1 MTSMKKSVKGKGQLF
16 VALDAYT
23 ASAKGELSFE
33 KGTAVK
39 KLKAAKGDEAWFFA
53 QNPATKKKGF
63 VPANLF
69 AVEGALELNDW
80 CHGAISRNGAEYLL
94 REHDIE
100 GMYLVRESQS
110 QPGQYTLDIWKD
122 KKAVH
127 YRISLNDK
135 GYFFRQGVEFPSIT
149 ELIDHHQ
156 ETADGLC
163 MRLGLIAPKAHAKTI
178 VIGMDLDKKWELK
191 REAIKLGERLGVGN
205 YGEVYKAEYQGKE
218 VAVKTIKEDSMET
231 EEFMKEA
238 HVMKKLMHPNLV
250 KLIGVCSA
258 ELPMYIVQ
266 EFVPHGD
273 LLTYLRKKKSSI
285 DVVAQLYMAF
295 QAADG
300 MSALEAQNV
309 IHRDLAARNCL
320 VGDNLVVKIAD
331 FGMGR
336 VVDDIYTARTG
347 TKMPIK
353 WTAPE
358 ALCYDAFSTKS
369 DVWSFGILL
378 WEIST
383 YGDVPYP
390 SMEAR
395 DVIHKLE
402 DGYRMEE
409 PSNCPDGLYAVMCD
423 CWEMTP
429 QNRPTFGQLKLTLE
443 ELHIASKGDAPERK
457 AAPPQPSTD
466 WRKDFEEKS
475 KEKKVDIPKDV
486 LTVMIEHTKE
496 VFSIAQKIYR
506 YPNDASIGELVQAML
521 SPLQELLVEIKNA
534 KGLKMDKSEVKNLA
548 AAAKELMKA
557 KGKVEKIKS
566 ASEKIREIVRVM
578 NKDFKQRAIAAD
590 E

>member
-1 MTSMKKSVKGKGQLF
+1 MSSMKKSVKGGKGQLF
-16 VALDAYT
+16 VAMDTYK
-23 ASAKGELSFE
+23 ASAKGELSFD
-33 KGTAVK
+33 KGTVIK
-39 KLKAAKGDEAWFFA
+39 KLKDAKGDDAWFYA

-63 VPANLF
+63 VPASLF
-69 AVEGALELNDW
+69 CVEGALELNDW

-94 REHDIE
+94 REHNVE

-127 YRISLNDK
+127 YRISKNAK
-135 GYFFRQGVEFPSIT
+135 GYFFRQGVEYDSIP
-149 ELIDHHQ
+149 ELISHHQ
-156 ETADGLC
+156 DSSDGLC
-163 MRLGLIAPKAHAKTI
+163 MRLGVIAPKAHAKTI

-191 REAIKLGERLGVGN
+191 RDAIKLGDRLGVGN
-205 YGEVYKAEYQGKE
+205 YGEVYKGDYQGTI

-231 EEFMKEA
+231 DEFMKEA
-238 HVMKKLMHPNLV
+238 HVMKKLIHPNLV
-250 KLIGVCSA
+250 KLIGVCSS

-266 EFVPHGD
+266 EFVPQGD
-273 LLTYLRKKKSSI
+273 LLTYLRRRKKNI
-285 DVVAQLYMAF
+285 DLVAQLYMAF

-383 YGDVPYP
+383 FGDVPYP

-409 PSNCPDGLYAVMCD
+409 PSQCPEGLYTVMCD
-423 CWEMTP
+423 CWEMKP
-429 QNRPTFGQLKLTLE
+429 QDRPTFNDLKVTLE
-443 ELHIASKGDAPERK
+443 ELHNASKGDEPKPK
-457 AAPPQPSTD
+457 AKTQPRPSTE
-466 WRKDFEEKS
+466 WRKDFEQKS
-475 KEKKVDIPKDV
+475 VAKEVPKDK
-486 LTVMIEHTKE
+486 LTVMIELTKQ

-506 YPNDASIGELVQAML
+506 YPVDDTINDLVKQLL
-521 SPLQELLVEIKNA
+521 SPLQELLAEIKGA
-534 KGLKMDKSEVKNLA
+534 KSLKLDKAQVKSLA
-548 AAAKELMKA
+548 SSAKDLVKA
-557 KGKVEKIKS
+557 KGKSEKIKT
-566 ASEKIREIVRVM
+566 AAEKIREVVRVM
-578 NKDFKQRAIAAD
+578 NKDLKHRAIAAA